1 MKIVPTRLLASAVL
15 CAAALPGFAL
25 AQGNSAN
32 APGHLKYEVIAAE
45 KQDVLKSLRDVP
57 GKELDLSWRKP
68 ANPKKRVPYEDDP
81 TFVDDF
87 GAQTAPVNN
96 AAPAAATTAGL
107 GLDGIGAGFTGLNGA
122 TFTVQSA
129 PPDTTGAV
137 GATQYVQWVNSSF
150 AVFDKATGAV
160 TKGPVAGNTLFT
172 GFGGQ
177 CENTNDGDP
186 VVMYD
191 KAAGRWVLMQF
202 AVTNGN
208 TAGYYQCVAVSQTS
222 NALGAYNRY
231 AFKYTGFNDYPKAGV
246 WPDGYYVTYN
256 MFANGSTFA
265 GGKVCAMDRAKML
278 AGQAATQQCV
288 DLGTSYGGLL
298 PADLD
303 GSTAP
308 PAGAPNYVMNLGT
321 SKLNLWKFK
330 VDWATPA
337 NTTLTGPVAIPVTAF
352 AAACG
357 GGTCIPQ
364 AGTNNTL
371 DSLADRAMF
380 RFAYRN
386 FGTYESLVV
395 NHAVKLGTNK
405 RTSYTGTRWYEL
417 RNPSGT
423 PTVFQQSTYA
433 PDTTSRWMGSMAMD
447 KQGNIAL
454 AYSASSSTINPALR
468 YATRLKADAVNTL
481 SNETTIV
488 QGTGSQTGTLSRW
501 GDYSGM
507 TIDPV
512 DDCTFW
518 FTSEYLKAN
527 GTFNWSTRIHSF
539 KINGCI

>member
-1 MKIVPTRLLASAVL
+1 MDFVTHRLLASAVIV
-15 CAAALPGFAL
+15 ASALPGLAS
-25 AQGNSAN
+25 AQGNSGN
-32 APGHLKYEVIAAE
+32 APGHNKVEIIAAE
-45 KQDVLKSLRDVP
+45 KQDVLPSLRDVP
-57 GKELDLSWRKP
+57 GKALDLSWRKP

-81 TFVDDF
+81 AFVDDF
-87 GAQTAPVNN
+87 GAQTAPVSNP
-96 AAPAAATTAGL
+96 APAAATTAGL
-107 GLDGIGAGFTGLNGA
+107 GRDGVGVGFSGPNGS
-122 TFTVQSA
+122 FTVQSA
-129 PPDTTGAV
+129 PPDTTGAA
-137 GATQYVQWVNSSF
+137 GATQFVQWVNSSF
-150 AVFDKATGAV
+150 AVFDKATGNV
-160 TKGPVAGNTLFT
+160 LKGPVAGNTLFT

-177 CENTNDGDP
+177 CEATNDGDP

-191 KAAGRWVLMQF
+191 KQANRWVMMQF

-222 NALGAYNRY
+222 DALGAYNRY

-256 MFANGSTFA
+256 MFANGTTFA

-303 GSTAP
+303 GSTQP
-308 PAGAPNYVMNLGT
+308 PAGSPNYIMNIAT

-337 NTTLTGPVAIPVTAF
+337 NTTMTGPTAIPVTSF

-386 FGTYESLVV
+386 FGTHESLVV
-395 NHAVKLGTNK
+395 NHAVKLGTTK
-405 RTSYTGTRWYEL
+405 RSQYTGTRWYEL
-417 RNPSGT
+417 RNPAGV
-423 PTVFQQSTYA
+423 PTVYQQSTYA
-433 PDTTSRWMGSMAMD
+433 PDTTSRWMGSIAMD

-454 AYSASSSTINPALR
+454 AYSASSTAIKPALR
-468 YATRLKADAVNTL
+468 YATRLATDPLNTL

-501 GDYSGM
+501 GDYSGLS
-507 TIDPV
+507 IDPV

-518 FTSEYLKAN
+518 YTSEYLKAN

-539 KINGCI
+539 KINGCV